1 MRWCRHGDD
10 LSNCLSWMCGFVLP
24 AAWAVRRGVADHLVM
39 VDVVVGV
46 IGLIT
51 IVCLLATVIRPEV
64 RSASPLDYR
73 IQHPGSH
80 FNDFGIRVVGSVS
93 DSHGYHILRDV
104 PR

>member
-1 MRWCRHGDD
+1 
-10 LSNCLSWMCGFVLP
+10 MCGFVL
-24 AAWAVRRGVADHLVM
+24 AVAWTKRRGVADHLVM
-39 VDVVVGV
+39 VDAVVGV

-51 IVCLLATVIRPEV
+51 IVCFLATVIRPEV

-80 FNDFGIRVVGSVS
+80 FDDFGIRVVCSVS
-93 DSHGYHILRDV
+93 ECHGYHILRDV